1 MVCDGSVCARC
12 GWCVSA
18 LCMLC
23 EGCALLQE
31 CVAQDAQERGD
42 LALDCLPGRQIAM
55 EPSAKHIKTDQ
66 SGLLEMC
73 EACFRSTPK
82 CRLAMVNEHTYQP
95 RKWCGSTMP
104 RTVTFCLP
112 NCVQQKWVPT
122 IPDACGYMRLV
133 LKCTE
138 AQIAEFRLQ
147 ASGGQW

>member
-1 MVCDGSVCARC
+1 MMIMIMMMITSCWMPLQAFHDAIV
-12 GWCVSA
+12 
-18 LCMLC
+18 
-23 EGCALLQE
+23 LLQE
-31 CVAQDAQERGD
+31 SVAQDAQERGD

-112 NCVQQKWVPT
+112 NCVQQKWVPD